1 MHNQIDPREFG
12 ISGKTVVELVGR
24 NHYAIVIS
32 RKSRII
38 MSDGRKLL
46 DKFNQMK
53 KAKPGSTLSL
63 KTTTPICSKTRAFLK
78 DHNIDII

>member
-46 DKFNQMK
+46 DKFNMIK